1 MGNCVDCGEPIKYG
15 EGGWGGSN
23 LHAKCRGKRGAAS
36 AKRQAE
42 EAGRLH
48 GSTRAKGSKNGERRA
63 W

>member
-1 MGNCVDCGEPIKYG
+1 MRICIDCGQEIKYG

-23 LHAKCRGKRGAAS
+23 LHAKCRGKRGADS

-42 EAGRLH
+42 AAGRTF